1 MGLVIVFG
9 VVMAIGQGFYWT
21 YVSKKE
27 SESESLS
34 RRLGTMTQEE
44 VEALL
49 FRERAVDAAANALGS
64 VGLTL
69 QQTLRAA
76 EANISVGNLLLRMLV
91 VFLCAAMVGVIVLGL
106 PGLVVGLVLGALPY
120 LYYSMKANRRLRCC
134 SNSFPRRLT

>member
-1 MGLVIVFG
+1 MTGYIAIMGLVIVFG

-34 RRLGTMTQEE
+34 KRLGTMTQEE

-49 FRERAVDAAANALGS
+49 FRERAVDAAANTLGS
-64 VGLTL
+64 LGQKM

-76 EANISVGNLLLRMLV
+76 EANISVGNLLLRMV
-91 VFLCAAMVGVIVLGL
+91 AVFLCAAMVGIIVLGL
-106 PGLVVGLVLGALPY
+106 PGLVVGLGLGDRT
-120 LYYSMKANRRLRCC
+120 RR
-134 SNSFPRRLT
+134 